1 MATERISIGSPFFE
15 DLHRGQVFD
24 DAPAVTLTSGHAA
37 LHEAAYGDRL
47 RLPLDVELS
56 RAVTGEDRLLA
67 NPNLVCNVAI
77 GQTTFPSGRVIGNLF
92 YRGLVLQ
99 RPVHIGDTLRTTTTI
114 TALRQNRPKPG
125 RPATG
130 MAVFEMHVENQRG
143 ETVLHF
149 WRCPMLPCR
158 DAAVETGHAD
168 AFDAIEAELDME
180 RVRAAVPPGWR
191 LDVYRERLPG
201 RHFEAVP
208 LGATLVVEGRDTV
221 TCAPEITRL
230 TLNVAGAHTDAGA
243 SAHGRRL
250 VYGGH
255 TISTAAAQLTR
266 ALPNLATILAW
277 RSCDHTGPVFEGDV
291 LRSEFDVEAKHPLAG
306 GGGLVDLRARVWA
319 ERAEAAEGSDE
330 EAQVLDWRLI
340 GLMA

>member
-1 MATERISIGSPFFE
+1 MANERIAVGSPWFE

-24 DAPAVTLTSGHAA
+24 DAPAVTLTAGYAA
-37 LHEAAYGDRL
+37 LHQAAYGDRL
-47 RLPLDVELS
+47 RLPLDAELS
-56 RAVTGEDRLLA
+56 RLVTGNGSLLA

-77 GQTTFPSGRVIGNLF
+77 GQTTVPSGRVIGNLF
-92 YRGLVLQ
+92 YRGLVLE
-99 RPVHIGDTLRTTTTI
+99 RAVHLGDTLRTTTRI
-114 TALRQNRPKPG
+114 AALRQNRPKPG

-158 DAAVETGHAD
+158 DPEADTGHAD
-168 AFDAIEAELDME
+168 SLDAVATELDAD
-180 RVRAAVPPGWR
+180 RVQRAVPSWR
-191 LDVYRERLPG
+191 LDAFRQKTPG
-201 RHFEAVP
+201 RHFDDLPEGV
-208 LGATLVVEGRDTV
+208 TFVVEGRDTV

-230 TLNVAGAHTDAGA
+230 TLNVASAHTDAGA
-243 SAHGRRL
+243 STHGRRL

-266 ALPNLATILAW
+266 ALPNWVTWIAW
-277 RSCDHTGPVFEGDV
+277 RSCDHVAPVFEGDV
-291 LRSEFDVEAKHPLAG
+291 LRSEFEIEAKRPVPG
-306 GGGLVDLRARVWA
+306 GGGLVDVRARVHA
-319 ERAEAAEGSDE
+319 ERANAPSDKGDE
-330 EAQVLDWRLI
+330 VLVLDWRAI